1 MMIEIIKIVI
11 WPATIIIA
19 IILLRKGL
27 VDLIPTLKKLKY
39 KDLEVEFEKDA
50 INLLATI
57 ERDVPYTEPPEE
69 EPIMEYVREN
79 SKQYSVKKLTPS
91 EFVLHE
97 WMKIENEIKF
107 LSERNNIK
115 VQSSDSIRAITD
127 RLLLN
132 GIIDSCIS
140 NALLEL
146 STYRN
151 KVAHA
156 QNEYINEEMSN
167 AFFESANRVL
177 LYLRTIWNHIP
188 STAPDRCSATLHTAK
203 WVARYIWREPEVNKK
218 KNIEQELDHLVS
230 IYENGGG
237 FGDPDAKAEH
247 EGKIQLLMHKQIQSV
262 SKRNNQI
269 TIANIVIAALNVGV
283 LIYQVLFK

>member
-27 VDLIPTLKKLKY
+27 VDLIPNLKKLKY

-69 EPIMEYVREN
+69 EPIMEDGRLF
-79 SKQYSVKKLTPS
+79 SMKKLTPS
-91 EFVLHE
+91 EFVLNE

-115 VQSSDSIRAITD
+115 IQPSDSIRAITD
-127 RLLLN
+127 RLLQN
-132 GIIDSCIS
+132 GTIDSGIS
-140 NALLEL
+140 NALLGL

-177 LYLRTIWNHIP
+177 LYLRTI
-188 STAPDRCSATLHTAK
+188 
-203 WVARYIWREPEVNKK
+203 
-218 KNIEQELDHLVS
+218 
-230 IYENGGG
+230 
-237 FGDPDAKAEH
+237 
-247 EGKIQLLMHKQIQSV
+247 
-262 SKRNNQI
+262 
-269 TIANIVIAALNVGV
+269 
-283 LIYQVLFK
+283 

>member
-27 VDLIPTLKKLKY
+27 VDLIPNLKKLKY

-79 SKQYSVKKLTPS
+79 SKQYSVKKVTPS

-115 VQSSDSIRAITD
+115 VQPSDSIRAITD
-127 RLLLN
+127 RLLQN
-132 GIIDSCIS
+132 GIIDSGIS
-140 NALLEL
+140 NALLGL

-177 LYLRTIWNHIP
+177 LYLRTI
-188 STAPDRCSATLHTAK
+188 
-203 WVARYIWREPEVNKK
+203 
-218 KNIEQELDHLVS
+218 
-230 IYENGGG
+230 
-237 FGDPDAKAEH
+237 
-247 EGKIQLLMHKQIQSV
+247 
-262 SKRNNQI
+262 
-269 TIANIVIAALNVGV
+269 
-283 LIYQVLFK
+283 

>member
-1 MMIEIIKIVI
+1 MIEIIKIVI
-11 WPATIIIA
+11 WPATIIVA

-27 VDLIPTLKKLKY
+27 VDLIPNLKKLKY

-50 INLLATI
+50 INLLAAI

-69 EPIMEYVREN
+69 EPIMKHVCE
-79 SKQYSVKKLTPS
+79 STAQYSVKKFKPS

-97 WMKIENEIKF
+97 WVKIEKEIKS

-115 VQSSDSIRAITD
+115 LQPSDSIRTIAD
-127 RLLLN
+127 KLLQN
-132 GIIDSCIS
+132 GIIDSGIS

-156 QNEYINEEMSN
+156 HNEYINEEISN

-177 LYLRTIWNHIP
+177 LYLKTI
-188 STAPDRCSATLHTAK
+188 
-203 WVARYIWREPEVNKK
+203 
-218 KNIEQELDHLVS
+218 
-230 IYENGGG
+230 
-237 FGDPDAKAEH
+237 
-247 EGKIQLLMHKQIQSV
+247 
-262 SKRNNQI
+262 
-269 TIANIVIAALNVGV
+269 
-283 LIYQVLFK
+283 

>member
-1 MMIEIIKIVI
+1 M
-11 WPATIIIA
+11 
-19 IILLRKGL
+19 LNFGQRLS
-27 VDLIPTLKKLKY
+27 
-39 KDLEVEFEKDA
+39 
-50 INLLATI
+50 
-57 ERDVPYTEPPEE
+57 YTEPPEE

-115 VQSSDSIRAITD
+115 VQLSDSIRAI
-127 RLLLN
+127 
-132 GIIDSCIS
+132 GIIDIGIS
-140 NALLEL
+140 NALLRL

-177 LYLRTIWNHIP
+177 LYLRTI
-188 STAPDRCSATLHTAK
+188 
-203 WVARYIWREPEVNKK
+203 
-218 KNIEQELDHLVS
+218 
-230 IYENGGG
+230 
-237 FGDPDAKAEH
+237 
-247 EGKIQLLMHKQIQSV
+247 
-262 SKRNNQI
+262 
-269 TIANIVIAALNVGV
+269 
-283 LIYQVLFK
+283 